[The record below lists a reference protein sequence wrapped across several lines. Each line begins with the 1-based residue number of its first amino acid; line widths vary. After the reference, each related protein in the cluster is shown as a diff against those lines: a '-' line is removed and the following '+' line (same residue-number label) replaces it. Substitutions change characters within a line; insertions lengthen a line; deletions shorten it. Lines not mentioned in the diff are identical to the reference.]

1 MLDVSNCRLRGRAMH
16 EIAIPCTYWGSTG
29 LLCNSGKSPW
39 TKTEMTEV
47 FINRIFLT
55 SLKRKNLIRCPESEN
70 VSCTLDKIEHCLK
83 FKREIY
89 LTLVYIYICV
99 EIPALWICK
108 QEWFIKDGECLA
120 RVICSS
126 EFSPPPPPPP
136 SPVRVS
142 NGAQS
147 SESRDQKTRGQ
158 RLSNINYPEC

>member
-16 EIAIPCTYWGSTG
+16 EIAILCTYWGSTG

-47 FINRIFLT
+47 FINRILLT

-89 LTLVYIYICV
+89 LILVYIYVCWNSSPLNLQTGMV
-99 EIPALWICK
+99 HQRRWMSGEGDLFFWI
-108 QEWFIKDGECLA
+108 
-120 RVICSS
+120 
-126 EFSPPPPPPP
+126 PPPPA
-136 SPVRVS
+136 PVRVS

-147 SESRDQKTRGQ
+147 VVDATANPGTRKPGGKGYQ
-158 RLSNINYPEC
+158 T